1 MGERTK
7 FDQLADSIEMLTNHI
22 ITKKECFK
30 QIAELFCDV
39 NSESNDKCFED
50 LNKWQ
55 KYIANIPVITEEDA
69 KDDLLLADSMETN
82 SFRVN
87 FTRLS

>member
-1 MGERTK
+1 MGGRTK

-39 NSESNDKCFED
+39 NSESNAKCFDE
-50 LNKWQ
+50 LNAYQ
-55 KYIANIPVITEEDA
+55 IYLCMLDSPSTNGVIAINDTIR
-69 KDDLLLADSMETN
+69 SMDNN
-82 SFRVN
+82 SFMRN